1 MQSTKNSLRKAAI
14 VLASMP
20 PADAG
25 RIMAK
30 LSPSEVRSVSLEIA
44 KLGSLRTEEQQAA
57 LVDFF
62 SSDPHR
68 LGGPLGGLDL
78 AKNLIE
84 LALGNE
90 AKATLQQ
97 IEHSIEA
104 TPFNFLKQVD
114 PRNLLTYVADEH
126 PQTLALI
133 LSYLS
138 PNYAAEI
145 LAGLAPEK
153 QLSVI
158 RRIAR
163 MEQTAPETVSD
174 VERALQH
181 RIAAVLDQSLKQAGG
196 VSSAAEILNVIDRA
210 AGRIILDSLAHE
222 DEELVEQIRRL
233 MFVFDD
239 IVKLSDKDIQALL
252 RHIEASQW
260 ALALKGCRPE
270 LKQKVLGNMSKR
282 ASEMLAEEMDML
294 GPVRSSEVEIA
305 QQAIVD
311 MVRSLEDN
319 GEIST
324 RSEGGGDAMIE

>member
-1 MQSTKNSLRKAAI
+1 MAGGPTSLRKAAI

-20 PADAG
+20 AEDAG
-25 RIMAK
+25 RIMK
-30 LSPSEVRSVSLEIA
+30 RLSAGEVRAVSLEIA
-44 KLGSLRTEEQQAA
+44 RLGSLRTEEQQAA
-57 LVDFF
+57 LADFF
-62 SSDPHR
+62 ASDPHR

-84 LALGNE
+84 LALGE
-90 AKATLQQ
+90 GAKSTLQQ

-114 PRNLLTYVADEH
+114 PRNLLTYVSEEH

-133 LSYLS
+133 LSYLA
-138 PNYAAEI
+138 PQYAAEI

-239 IVKLSDKDIQALL
+239 IVKLGDKDIQTLL
-252 RHIEASQW
+252 KHIEASQW

-294 GPVRSSEVEIA
+294 GPVRSSEVELA

-311 MVRSLEDN
+311 MVRTCEDN

-324 RSEGGGDAMIE
+324 RSESNGDALIE

>member
-20 PADAG
+20 PEDAG
-25 RIMAK
+25 RVMSR
-30 LSPSEVRSVSLEIA
+30 LSPGEVRQVSLEIA
-44 KLGSLRTEEQQAA
+44 KLGSLRTEDQQEA
-57 LVDFF
+57 LVEFF
-62 SSDPHR
+62 AADPHR

-78 AKNLIE
+78 AKKLIE
-84 LALGNE
+84 RALGDD
-90 AKATLQQ
+90 AKSTVQQ

-133 LSYLS
+133 LSYLA
-138 PNYAAEI
+138 PQYAAEI

-210 AGRIILDSLAHE
+210 AGRIILDSLVHE

-239 IVKLSDKDIQALL
+239 IVKLGDKDIQALL
-252 RHIEASQW
+252 KRIETSQW

-282 ASEMLAEEMDML
+282 ASEMLAEEMDLL
-294 GPVRSSEVEIA
+294 GPVRSSEVEVA

-311 MVRSLEDN
+311 MVRTLEDN

-324 RSEGGGDAMIE
+324 RNEASGDALIE